1 MISFEMKNAF
11 INPNKIK
18 VRVSRRNNITG
29 NNMSVG
35 TNMKMKITNERRK
48 SMSRSRSR
56 SRSSKNNR
64 KIATSFPVFF

>member
-1 MISFEMKNAF
+1 MKNAF

-56 SRSSKNNR
+56 SRSRSSKNNR